1 MSLVIFAGFFCE
13 DYFFHELFLYVF
25 LDNALHVQLKSNAF
39 LWKSLKK
46 KSISTFIY
54 LFSLFCSVIS
64 VATK

>member
-25 LDNALHVQLKSNAF
+25 LDNALHVQLKSKAF

-46 KSISTFIY
+46 NQFQP
-54 LFSLFCSVIS
+54 LFPCLVYFV
-64 VATK
+64 V